1 MMARNHKDSQE
12 ALRQL
17 TNSYVSDFD
26 LNSFPPAMLL
36 VSSEILYSYL
46 QVLGKNPKPE

>member
-1 MMARNHKDSQE
+1 MMARNQE

-26 LNSFPPAMLL
+26 LYSFPPAMLL

-46 QVLGKNPKPE
+46 QVPGKNPKTE